1 MKMAPLRCC
10 SFNCRGWNNGSLS
23 LQNYINSID
32 LCFVQ
37 EHWLF
42 RDHLNVVR
50 GISPEFLSVGV
61 SGMNCDSLCYGR
73 PYGGCSILYRKS
85 LSSCI
90 TPLDTNSDR
99 FCGIKLCDLSGLSY
113 LLICVYMPTDC
124 GPMSYSDYLNTLG
137 DLEGFIECHNCDA
150 VIVAGDFNVDFD
162 RGGQNS
168 KLLEDFILDL
178 KLHVCDLDFRDQV
191 CYTYERDDGHVCSW
205 IDHVLCSQH
214 ISDSFADIHALHSG
228 STLSD
233 HFPLFFNVDLQSLS
247 PPPPPPPTV
256 LGPCHSVRIDW
267 SKVSAANVQNYCDRL
282 SQCIDVLSSDVTNC
296 VAANCTKHQAML
308 DSYAQSLVSSL
319 LHCASEC
326 FPTYTVKSGKRLV
339 GWNDS
344 ACLFKKTANFWYK
357 IWKEAGCP
365 KSGVLSQ
372 IKKTT
377 KSRYKYWVRRLKRRQ
392 NILLQRKLA
401 HLLRRKSKKG
411 FWSEVRR
418 LNRSHSSYTPV
429 VDGVSGDE
437 NIANLF
443 ATKSE
448 GLLNTHTCSSHSS
461 LHSPLQSSLTDLCI
475 SEVSFSDDDVLQA
488 LSKLS
493 KNKSDGSGVCTEHLK
508 YSSSVISESL
518 AAFFTSVVRHGYM
531 PYCIRNSVLTPIPK
545 GSKNTSSS
553 QNYRAIALASI
564 LSKILEHLLL
574 DHYGSFFRTSHLQ
587 FGFKSGFSTSMCTGA
602 LKSIV
607 SRYIN
612 RGSAVFG
619 CFLDASKA
627 FDLVNHEVLF
637 QKLIDRGLPLP
648 VVRFLSSWYR
658 DQQMCV
664 RWGHSLSKSFRVSN
678 GVRQG
683 SVLSPVLFSVYVD
696 SLLDSLEE
704 SSVGCYWGH
713 QFAGAL
719 CYADDLVLLA
729 PTASALRQMLSICD
743 SYANS
748 HGLVFNANK
757 TQLICFHSRY
767 TECPLPVIYFNN
779 LELQYQKQVSHL
791 GHILTYNLD
800 DRQDVIRAIKD
811 LHRKANCVLYKFS
824 AADPFIKSY
833 LLKSYCLS
841 LYGCS
846 LWSLSSP
853 SIKLIEIA
861 LNKLLRRVWNL
872 PYQSHSGIVHCT
884 ARISHVSNF
893 IFDRFCVL
901 LSRSL
906 SSPSGLVKS
915 IFLNSSYYA
924 YSFIGYNFLYGN
936 NHYKYYSES
945 EVRSAYTIRQ
955 LRSFYGLNSPCEHI
969 VSDLSCS

>member
-1 MKMAPLRCC
+1 MKR
-10 SFNCRGWNNGSLS
+10 R
-23 LQNYINSID
+23 
-32 LCFVQ
+32 
-37 EHWLF
+37 
-42 RDHLNVVR
+42 
-50 GISPEFLSVGV
+50 
-61 SGMNCDSLCYGR
+61 
-73 PYGGCSILYRKS
+73 
-85 LSSCI
+85 
-90 TPLDTNSDR
+90 
-99 FCGIKLCDLSGLSY
+99 
-113 LLICVYMPTDC
+113 
-124 GPMSYSDYLNTLG
+124 
-137 DLEGFIECHNCDA
+137 
-150 VIVAGDFNVDFD
+150 
-162 RGGQNS
+162 S
-168 KLLEDFILDL
+168 KLRTPI
-178 KLHVCDLDFRDQV
+178 
-191 CYTYERDDGHVCSW
+191 
-205 IDHVLCSQH
+205 I
-214 ISDSFADIHALHSG
+214 
-228 STLSD
+228 
-233 HFPLFFNVDLQSLS
+233 
-247 PPPPPPPTV
+247 
-256 LGPCHSVRIDW
+256 
-267 SKVSAANVQNYCDRL
+267 
-282 SQCIDVLSSDVTNC
+282 
-296 VAANCTKHQAML
+296 
-308 DSYAQSLVSSL
+308 
-319 LHCASEC
+319 
-326 FPTYTVKSGKRLV
+326 
-339 GWNDS
+339 
-344 ACLFKKTANFWYK
+344 
-357 IWKEAGCP
+357 
-365 KSGVLSQ
+365 
-372 IKKTT
+372 
-377 KSRYKYWVRRLKRRQ
+377 
-392 NILLQRKLA
+392 
-401 HLLRRKSKKG
+401 
-411 FWSEVRR
+411 
-418 LNRSHSSYTPV
+418 PV

-448 GLLNTHTCSSHSS
+448 GLLNTHTSSSHSS

-574 DHYGSFFRTSHLQ
+574 DHYRSFLRTSHLQ

-757 TQLICFHSRY
+757 TQLICFHSRHA
-767 TECPLPVIYFNN
+767 ECPLPVIYFNN

-915 IFLNSSYYA
+915 IFLHSSYYA

-955 LRSFYGLNSPCEHI
+955 LRSFYGLNSPCERI

>member
-1 MKMAPLRCC
+1 
-10 SFNCRGWNNGSLS
+10 
-23 LQNYINSID
+23 
-32 LCFVQ
+32 
-37 EHWLF
+37 
-42 RDHLNVVR
+42 
-50 GISPEFLSVGV
+50 
-61 SGMNCDSLCYGR
+61 
-73 PYGGCSILYRKS
+73 
-85 LSSCI
+85 
-90 TPLDTNSDR
+90 
-99 FCGIKLCDLSGLSY
+99 
-113 LLICVYMPTDC
+113 
-124 GPMSYSDYLNTLG
+124 
-137 DLEGFIECHNCDA
+137 
-150 VIVAGDFNVDFD
+150 
-162 RGGQNS
+162 
-168 KLLEDFILDL
+168 
-178 KLHVCDLDFRDQV
+178 
-191 CYTYERDDGHVCSW
+191 
-205 IDHVLCSQH
+205 
-214 ISDSFADIHALHSG
+214 
-228 STLSD
+228 
-233 HFPLFFNVDLQSLS
+233 
-247 PPPPPPPTV
+247 
-256 LGPCHSVRIDW
+256 
-267 SKVSAANVQNYCDRL
+267 
-282 SQCIDVLSSDVTNC
+282 
-296 VAANCTKHQAML
+296 
-308 DSYAQSLVSSL
+308 
-319 LHCASEC
+319 
-326 FPTYTVKSGKRLV
+326 
-339 GWNDS
+339 
-344 ACLFKKTANFWYK
+344 
-357 IWKEAGCP
+357 
-365 KSGVLSQ
+365 
-372 IKKTT
+372 
-377 KSRYKYWVRRLKRRQ
+377 
-392 NILLQRKLA
+392 
-401 HLLRRKSKKG
+401 
-411 FWSEVRR
+411 
-418 LNRSHSSYTPV
+418 
-429 VDGVSGDE
+429 
-437 NIANLF
+437 
-443 ATKSE
+443 
-448 GLLNTHTCSSHSS
+448 
-461 LHSPLQSSLTDLCI
+461 
-475 SEVSFSDDDVLQA
+475 
-488 LSKLS
+488 
-493 KNKSDGSGVCTEHLK
+493 
-508 YSSSVISESL
+508 
-518 AAFFTSVVRHGYM
+518 
-531 PYCIRNSVLTPIPK
+531 
-545 GSKNTSSS
+545 
-553 QNYRAIALASI
+553 
-564 LSKILEHLLL
+564 
-574 DHYGSFFRTSHLQ
+574 
-587 FGFKSGFSTSMCTGA
+587 MCTGA

-607 SRYIN
+607 SRYIH

-757 TQLICFHSRY
+757 TQLICFHSRHA
-767 TECPLPVIYFNN
+767 ECPLPVIYFNN

-872 PYQSHSGIVHCT
+872 PCQSHSGIVHCT

-915 IFLNSSYYA
+915 IFLHSSYYA

-955 LRSFYGLNSPCEHI
+955 LRSFYGLNSPCERI